1 MFIKKLQTKSYDVY
15 MNKRLTESLSLTI
28 GHEQSETITNDGKLS
43 KFHRN
48 MSQF

>member
-1 MFIKKLQTKSYDVY
+1 MFIKKFHTKSYDVY
-15 MNKRLTESLSLTI
+15 MNKRLTDSQSLTI
-28 GHEQSETITNDGKLS
+28 GHEQSKTVTNDGKLS